1 MNVNATVQVLPFWE
15 MGKKKKIFKFQY
27 NSSVSFPVG

>member
-15 MGKKKKIFKFQY
+15 MGKKKKSLNFSIILQ
-27 NSSVSFPVG
+27 

>member
-1 MNVNATVQVLPFWE
+1 MNVDATVQVLPFWE
-15 MGKKKKIFKFQY
+15 MEKKKIFTFQY